1 MRLRVPAGRPVRC
14 AIYTRKSAANRID
27 DDLNSL
33 EVQRDICS
41 SYVKSQRHRGWVE
54 APESYDDGG
63 FSGGNLNRP
72 SLARLLGAVEQGL
85 VDVIVIYKLDR
96 LTRSLSDF
104 IRLIDLLDQYEVTF
118 VSVTQSFDTQDS
130 MGRLVLN
137 ILLTFAQFER
147 EMLAD
152 RIRDKVHALRRAGRW
167 VGGAAPYGYDL
178 VKSRLVVNPDE
189 AENIRLM
196 HRRYLEIGCANQVT
210 AEMRERGVTS
220 KQTVNRHGVQ
230 RGGIIANSSF
240 VYGILGNP
248 TYLGEYHVDGEVIRA
263 LHEAIVDR
271 DTWERVR
278 ALKEARKLKKV
289 PNPANAHLLVRL
301 LFDEFGREMV
311 IWSGKKSRTS
321 SVLRYYVSTS
331 NHRLSSTGVKAL
343 RAEANDLEALVKA
356 TICSFFRT
364 RSQVS
369 AALHMLGYRDAET
382 EKLIDRG
389 DAAARTLDMFDRR
402 RLRRAWEALIERID
416 VSRERVRIILR
427 CEQVRALLA
436 WPGTGLFK
444 LAPNADAKHH
454 HIYVVETEAFAVR
467 SERQFRL
474 PLDIGHATGR
484 PKPGLVDLM
493 SFARRAQALVYE
505 ERTLSF
511 EEVARRLHRREAF
524 VMRALRLNYLAPD
537 ITAAIIDGRQ
547 PADLTRRKLLNTSI
561 PMDWAQQRVL
571 LGFPARHDPRPGDQ
585 HY

>member
-1 MRLRVPAGRPVRC
+1 MRHRFPTARPVRC
-14 AIYTRKSAANRID
+14 AIYTRRSAANRID

-41 SYVKSQRHRGWVE
+41 SYVRSQRHRGWVE
-54 APESYDDGG
+54 LPESYDDGG
-63 FSGGNLNRP
+63 FSGGNMNRP

-178 VKSRLVVNPDE
+178 VRSRLVVNPAE

-196 HRRYLEIGCANQVT
+196 HRRYLELGCANQVT
-210 AEMRERGVTS
+210 VEMRERGVRS
-220 KQTVNRHGVQ
+220 KESVNRHGVR
-230 RGGIIANSSF
+230 RGGILANPSF

-271 DTWERVR
+271 ETWERVS
-278 ALKEARKLKKV
+278 ALKEARRLRKS
-289 PNPANAHLLVRL
+289 PNPPGAHLLARL

-311 IWSGKKSRTS
+311 VWSGRKSRTTA
-321 SVLRYYVSTS
+321 VLRYYVSTS
-331 NHRLSSTGVKAL
+331 NHRLTKNGVKAL
-343 RAEANDLEALVKA
+343 RAEANDLEDLVKA
-356 TICSFFRT
+356 AVCSFLRT

-369 AALHMLGYRDAET
+369 GAVHMLGYRDAET
-382 EKLIDRG
+382 ERLIDRG
-389 DAAARTLDMFDRR
+389 DAAARQLDTFDRR
-402 RLRRAWEALIERID
+402 RLRRAWEALVERIE

-427 CEQVRALLA
+427 CEQIRALLA

-444 LAPNADAKHH
+444 LARNVDARHH
-454 HIYVVETEAFAVR
+454 HVHVIETEAFAVR
-467 SERQFRL
+467 SERRFRL
-474 PLDIGHATGR
+474 PIETSRSVGR
-484 PKPGLVDLM
+484 PKPGLVELM
-493 SFARRAQALVYE
+493 SFARRAHALVYE
-505 ERTLSF
+505 ERALSF

-537 ITAAIIDGRQ
+537 ITSAIIDGRQ
-547 PADLTRRKLLNTSI
+547 PPDLTRRRLLNASI